1 MIVVSSGTYFPF
13 LSPCPEHPHITIRIR
28 AVCFDLPFFLTI
40 SSFHRSMAHT
50 NYCRSCGVDISSQRS
65 DSLYCGEKCS
75 KRYRRRVQKGLS
87 RPTRA
92 QQFHHGLRDRQRVE
106 YHRSPDKVGQ
116 VRTTKRSKA
125 DKLSDAL
132 IQTGVKTM
140 GNILETASIGILN
153 KRFGIAP
160 VQPIPTHQHQGQRL
174 LSDGASASSSPVQ
187 QLPSPTRVPLVI
199 RSGEELAARPAFQRL
214 NLPEEWSQF
223 LGDLPL
229 PPFTMLV
236 WGMNGSGKSSWSMR
250 FLRTID
256 EYSYQAPVSVYCSA
270 EEDVDGATVQ
280 HRQQLTGLTTSRFI
294 NRLPMNT
301 KEWKDVLSDSYQ
313 KDDNKRRYYRRVLV
327 LDSMSVLDITP
338 QYFEDAYDYHRQRG
352 LPEEK
357 LAVWDYLAHRSG
369 RIYIAHATKDGKE
382 YIGASDWAHDV
393 DIVIECVKSSGRG
406 QAIIRKNRFIAPDG
420 RGSIDSRMNI
430 W

>member
-1 MIVVSSGTYFPF
+1 
-13 LSPCPEHPHITIRIR
+13 
-28 AVCFDLPFFLTI
+28 
-40 SSFHRSMAHT
+40 MATT

-87 RPTRA
+87 RPARA

-106 YHRSPDKVGQ
+106 YHHSPDKVGQ

-132 IQTGVKTM
+132 IQTGVKTA
-140 GNILETASIGILN
+140 GNIIQATAVGLVNKHLGIVSA
-153 KRFGIAP
+153 AP
-160 VQPIPTHQHQGQRL
+160 PKLLQAQHYVQQQGQGL
-174 LSDGASASSSPVQ
+174 LSDGASPSSAA
-187 QLPSPTRVPLVI
+187 QLPSSTRIPLVI

-256 EYSYQAPVSVYCSA
+256 EYSYQAPISVYCSA

-313 KDDNKRRYYRRVLV
+313 KDDKKRRYYRRVLV

-357 LAVWDYLAHRSG
+357 LAVWNLLAHQSG

-393 DIVIECVKSSGRG
+393 DMVIECAKSSGRG
-406 QAIIRKNRFIAPDG
+406 QAIIRKNRFTASDG
-420 RGSIDSRMNI
+420 RGSIGSTMNI